1 MKTKQKKRQQQGF
14 TLIELMIVVAIIG
27 ILAAL
32 ALPTYQVYII
42 RAKLLETA
50 HFSGAAKT
58 LIWED
63 YFTHGAMPEDTTST
77 ASDVESMMM
86 SSDYVSNAVYTKL
99 DRDNASLQVTFQ
111 QIGSGADGNTMIF
124 IFTTD
129 SETITFDCKGG
140 TIPDTYRPHT
150 CRSNN

>member
-1 MKTKQKKRQQQGF
+1 MKTRQKKQQGF

-63 YFTHGAMPEDTTST
+63 YFTHGAMPEDTTNT
-77 ASDVESMMM
+77 AMDVENMMM
-86 SSDYVSNAVYTKL
+86 SSDYVSNAIYTKL

-111 QIGSGADGNTMIF
+111 QIGAGADGNTMIF
-124 IFTTD
+124 VFTTN

-150 CRSNN
+150 CRSNH